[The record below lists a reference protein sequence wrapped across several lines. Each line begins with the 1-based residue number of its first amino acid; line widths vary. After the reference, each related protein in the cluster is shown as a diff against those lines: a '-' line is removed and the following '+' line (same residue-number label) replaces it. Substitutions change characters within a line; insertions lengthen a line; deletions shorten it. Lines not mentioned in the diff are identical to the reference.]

1 MNVWEVI
8 LWALPRFAVW
18 VMLSIIPMNTIIN
31 LSSEDEEKNRL
42 KIAGLF
48 ALIFFVFAPL
58 CFGVQF

>member
-1 MNVWEVI
+1 MNVWEVL

-42 KIAGLF
+42 KP
-48 ALIFFVFAPL
+48 VF
-58 CFGVQF
+58 CSNRGKK